1 MTTLIVLA
9 LLALAEA
16 VEHRTHLFSNYV
28 IPPRPRAA
36 GRNGKRHSC
45 PLRFISQSRDNPCS
59 RKQT

>member
-28 IPPRPRAA
+28 IPPRP
-36 GRNGKRHSC
+36 
-45 PLRFISQSRDNPCS
+45 
-59 RKQT
+59 